1 MARDIL
7 SFKLRYAKSLQRM
20 RAGDQANLKMKEMTF
35 LPRTSNHIFK
45 GLGESYIFSLR
56 VLSYSPFSKR
66 YFNLSIF

>member
-20 RAGDQANLKMKEMTF
+20 SAGDQTNLKMKEINF

-45 GLGESYIFSLR
+45 GLGEFYKFSLT

-66 YFNLSIF
+66 YFHLSIF